1 MRIRSRA
8 WTLLVAPT
16 LLLAACGGDGGDGG
30 TQATAPPQ
38 PAKVTITAS
47 ASGKQVTFDLPAQV
61 KPGATEL
68 SLVNNTK
75 EPVEFQL
82 VRLDEG
88 HTLAEFYPTLES
100 EGPAPIPAWLHA
112 FGGVGEA
119 SPGQTRNSVVDL
131 QVGSYAWFSNT
142 SPEQEGA
149 RPLYRRG
156 GEGSLEV
163 TGDPSGAQLPS
174 TAAQITA
181 KELGPTDY
189 RFEVSGFKAGT
200 NQITF
205 TNGGGQLHHVVIAR
219 LNQGATID
227 QAREFFT
234 TEDFKG
240 PPPVDFDASEVTA
253 VLDSGG
259 KEVDTVE
266 LTSGSYALL
275 CFLNDRAGGPP
286 HLIKAKMLQEVKV
299 P

>member
-1 MRIRSRA
+1 MRIRSRVWA
-8 WTLLVAPT
+8 LLVAPA

-38 PAKVTITAS
+38 PAKVTVTAS
-47 ASGKQVTFDLPAQV
+47 ASGKQVKFDVPAQV

-88 HTLAEFYPTLES
+88 HTLAEFYPSIES
-100 EGPAPIPAWLHA
+100 ESAPIPTWLHA
-112 FGGVGEA
+112 FGGVGET
-119 SPGQTRNSVVDL
+119 SPGQTRSVLVDL
-131 QVGSYAWFSNT
+131 EAGSYAWFSNT

-149 RPLYRRG
+149 TPLYKRG

-163 TGDPSGAQLPS
+163 SGDPSGAQLPS

-181 KELGPTDY
+181 KELSPTDY
-189 RFEVSGFKAGT
+189 RFEASGFKAGS

-205 TNGGGQLHHVVIAR
+205 TNGGGQLHHVVIAK
-219 LNQGATID
+219 LNQGATIK
-227 QAREFFT
+227 QATEFFT

-275 CFLNDRAGGPP
+275 CFLTDRAGSPP
-286 HLIKAKMLQEVKV
+286 HIVKAKMIQEVKV

>member
-1 MRIRSRA
+1 MRIRSRVWA
-8 WTLLVAPT
+8 LLVAPA

-30 TQATAPPQ
+30 TQATAPPP
-38 PAKVTITAS
+38 PAKVTVTTS
-47 ASGKQVTFDLPAQV
+47 TSGKQVKFDVPAQV

-75 EPVEFQL
+75 EPVEFQI

-88 HTLAEFYPTLES
+88 HTLAEFYPAIETE
-100 EGPAPIPAWLHA
+100 EPAPIPTWLHA
-112 FGGVGEA
+112 FGGVGET
-119 SPGQTRNSVVDL
+119 SPGQTRTAVVNL
-131 QVGSYAWFSNT
+131 KAGSYAWFSNT
-142 SPEQEGA
+142 SPDQEGA
-149 RPLYRRG
+149 QPLYKRG

-163 TGDPSGAQLPS
+163 GGDPSGAQLPS

-181 KELGPTDY
+181 KELSPTDY
-189 RFEVSGFKAGT
+189 RFEASGLKAGT

-205 TNGGGQLHHVVIAR
+205 TNGGAQLHHVIIAR
-219 LNQGATID
+219 LAEGATID
-227 QAREFFT
+227 KAQEFFT
-234 TEDFKG
+234 TEDVKG

-275 CFLNDRAGGPP
+275 CFLTDRAGSPP
-286 HLIKAKMLQEVKV
+286 HLIKAKMIQEAKV

>member
-1 MRIRSRA
+1 
-8 WTLLVAPT
+8 V
-16 LLLAACGGDGGDGG
+16 
-30 TQATAPPQ
+30 
-38 PAKVTITAS
+38 
-47 ASGKQVTFDLPAQV
+47 PAQV

-75 EPVEFQL
+75 EPVEFQI

-88 HTLAEFYPTLES
+88 HTLAEFYPAIETE
-100 EGPAPIPAWLHA
+100 EPAPIPTWLHA
-112 FGGVGEA
+112 FGGVGET
-119 SPGQTRNSVVDL
+119 SPGQTRTAVVNL
-131 QVGSYAWFSNT
+131 KAGSYAWFSNT
-142 SPEQEGA
+142 SPDQEGA
-149 RPLYRRG
+149 QPLCKRG

-163 TGDPSGAQLPS
+163 GGDPSGAQLPS

-181 KELGPTDY
+181 KELSPTDY
-189 RFEVSGFKAGT
+189 RFEASGLKAGT

-205 TNGGGQLHHVVIAR
+205 TNGGAQLHHVIIAR
-219 LNQGATID
+219 LAEGATID
-227 QAREFFT
+227 KAQEFFT

-275 CFLNDRAGGPP
+275 CFLTDRAGSPP
-286 HLIKAKMLQEVKV
+286 HLIKAKMIQEAKV